1 MKLLLSTSLQKS
13 MGKDLTHE
21 FEHYPRDSL
30 GLAEVRWTEF
40 GETTMDEEH
49 KIWHHREDS
58 KRQHEVVL
66 L

>member
-1 MKLLLSTSLQKS
+1 MERPLSMQLRKS
-13 MGKDLTHE
+13 TELTHE
-21 FEHYPRDSL
+21 LKRYQWDIL
-30 GLAEVRWTEF
+30 GLTEVRWTEF

-49 KIWHHREDS
+49 KIWHRREDS